1 MKAILPS
8 PKYSPLTRLYLAM
21 GEGIPVSSDLIPILG
36 GLLFF
41 CVWVLDDPIVS
52 ALGGAAALACLSV
65 YGFKLLST
73 HVMMGRRQRIP
84 FVAISTAIVF
94 TGAYQASSFAQ
105 AVGGGTACTN
115 TGFLSSLGTYASS
128 VLNSGVAVSSVADWV
143 CQMIGIIV
151 LVTILGLVFAILWA
165 GFEVVANQQ
174 PPMFIVK
181 PALAVILVL
190 MIVAAVIKLLS
201 GSFTPTAA

>member
-1 MKAILPS
+1 MKALLP
-8 PKYSPLTRLYLAM
+8 PLKYSPLTRLYLAM
-21 GEGIPVSSDLIPILG
+21 GDGIPVSSDLLPVVG
-36 GLLFF
+36 GLVFF
-41 CVWVLDDPIVS
+41 GVWMLDDPIVS
-52 ALGGAAALACLSV
+52 SLGGAAALACLCV
-65 YGFKLLST
+65 YGFKWLST
-73 HVMMGRRQRIP
+73 YVMIGKRQRIP
-84 FVAISTAIVF
+84 IVAISTAIVF

-105 AVGGGTACTN
+105 ATTGAACSN
-115 TGFLSSLGTYASS
+115 TGFLSSLGTYAST

-201 GSFTPTAA
+201 GSFTPATA